1 MKLKIDVN
9 GILTED
15 RLALLPRLTDNE
27 TKILAYCII
36 YTGMKSVD
44 NSFKKLCDGHFY
56 RSNKDFMKDV
66 GISKTSFM
74 RGIDGLM
81 SKGLLRRRAG
91 SYEKRRVE
99 GVGASEYIIPSEL
112 TEWHPLKNRIEDSKD
127 FSQFSL
133 SDLKVKTKVDPD
145 NIDNNDK
152 LILDNIENRYIDNQ
166 DKLIKDK
173 KDNLEK
179 REIENNNNLEKEKT
193 FVEEFEE
200 REGITLNRYLYN
212 LFQTRGIESVE
223 NWYNTNVVY
232 FKTSSDFK
240 KYNSIASALN
250 AVAYPIASSLNEA
263 GAKASK
269 KFNKEMAAS
278 MRGVEGGFAL
288 CNVNELV

>member
-1 MKLKIDVN
+1 MKLRIDVN

-66 GISKTSFM
+66 GMSKTSFM
-74 RGIDGLM
+74 RGIEGLM

-99 GVGASEYIIPSEL
+99 GVGASEYIIPNEL
-112 TEWHPLKNRIEDSKD
+112 TEWHPLKNRIEDSEV
-127 FSQFSL
+127 FNQFSL
-133 SDLKVKTKVDPD
+133 SDLKAKTKVDPD

-152 LILDNIENRYIDNQ
+152 LILDNIEKRYIDNQ

-173 KDNLEK
+173 IEK
-179 REIENNNNLEKEKT
+179 REIENNDIDGNNNEYNNPESFIKKLELE
-193 FVEEFEE
+193 
-200 REGITLNRYLYN
+200 EGISFSSYLYN
-212 LFQTRGIESVE
+212 LSKEKGTNWIEDVWYEE
-223 NWYNTNVVY
+223 NVAKFNED
-232 FKTSSDFK
+232 DFK
-240 KYNSIASALN
+240 QYRSLMSALLRQSN
-250 AVAYPIASSLNEA
+250 PIASKYTRACAKAEEKEKKQMDASLA
-263 GAKASK
+263 GAS
-269 KFNKEMAAS
+269 
-278 MRGVEGGFAL
+278 L
-288 CNVNELV
+288 CHF

>member
-66 GISKTSFM
+66 GMSKTSFM

-99 GVGASEYIIPSEL
+99 GVGASEYIIPNEL

-166 DKLIKDK
+166 DKLI

-232 FKTSSDFK
+232 FKTSADFK
-240 KYNSIASALN
+240 KYNDIASALN
-250 AVAYPIASSLNEA
+250 AQAYPIASTFNEA

-269 KFNKEMAAS
+269 KFDKEMAAS

>member
-56 RSNKDFMKDV
+56 RSNRDFMKDV
-66 GISKTSFM
+66 GMSKTSFM
-74 RGIDGLM
+74 RGIEGLM

-99 GVGASEYIIPSEL
+99 GVGASEYIIPNEL
-112 TEWHPLKNRIEDSKD
+112 TEWHPLKNRIEDSED
-127 FSQFSL
+127 FNQFSL

-173 KDNLEK
+173 IEK
-179 REIENNNNLEKEKT
+179 REIENNDIDGNNNEYNNPESFIKKLELE
-193 FVEEFEE
+193 
-200 REGITLNRYLYN
+200 EGISFSSYLYN
-212 LFQTRGIESVE
+212 LSQDKGTNWIEDVWYEE
-223 NWYNTNVVY
+223 NVAKFNED
-232 FKTSSDFK
+232 DFK
-240 KYNSIASALN
+240 QYRSLMSALLRQSN
-250 AVAYPIASSLNEA
+250 PIASKYTRACAKAEEKEKKQMDASLA
-263 GAKASK
+263 GAS
-269 KFNKEMAAS
+269 
-278 MRGVEGGFAL
+278 L
-288 CNVNELV
+288 CHF

>member
-66 GISKTSFM
+66 GMSKTSFM

-99 GVGASEYIIPSEL
+99 GVGASEYIIPNEL

-166 DKLIKDK
+166 DKLIKD
-173 KDNLEK
+173 NLEK

-223 NWYNTNVVY
+223 NWYNSNVVY
-232 FKTSSDFK
+232 FKDASDFK

-250 AVAYPIASSLNEA
+250 AVAYPIASTFNEV
-263 GAKASK
+263 GARASK
-269 KFNKEMAAS
+269 KFDKEMAAS
-278 MRGVEGGFAL
+278 MRGVEGGLAL